1 VDLVAAEHPAH
12 HRISKWPGCRR
23 RGGRHQHGRFR
34 TAILASRRRAS
45 SPARRAPRGYALVL
59 SSVPDML
66 ADAVATRVLLMLTHL
81 LTAAIVISTV
91 TRRLS

>member
-1 VDLVAAEHPAH
+1 MARLP
-12 HRISKWPGCRR
+12 
-23 RGGRHQHGRFR
+23 
-34 TAILASRRRAS
+34 
-45 SPARRAPRGYALVL
+45 PARGSASARPFPHGDPGIAAPRQFARPPRTTWLRTTVAISVL

-81 LTAAIVISTV
+81 LAAAIVISTV